1 MKNTLTL
8 KDKREIC
15 VLKQS
20 KPTPTN
26 RDLAIRFK
34 ICENTVCDIL
44 KRKSEYLAI
53 NPEDPNSHNK
63 RLRKGKY
70 SGQISQITDSHIVE
84 TVQDNFEEESSQ
96 LEHLIDKL
104 PFDDPIM
111 AIDYITIDNEVVEEE
126 TVMED
131 EEIIATVTLTSNNGN
146 QEEEIET
153 PVVTLTEALRGAE
166 ALLNFVT
173 YPPEKFEIS
182 TKQISSIRSV
192 RSSILLYK
200 SSLAHQHLI

>member
-1 MKNTLTL
+1 M
-8 KDKREIC
+8 
-15 VLKQS
+15 VQ
-20 KPTPTN
+20 N
-26 RDLAIRFK
+26 RIEAY
-34 ICENTVCDIL
+34 E
-44 KRKSEYLAI
+44 
-53 NPEDPNSHNK
+53 
-63 RLRKGKY
+63 
-70 SGQISQITDSHIVE
+70 ISQEFETPIVPLNIWNAIECCAKSWKGVSSETIQNCWKKTQIIPPSSQDSHIVE
-84 TVQDNFEEESSQ
+84 TVQDEFEEESSQ

-111 AIDYITIDNEVVEEE
+111 AIDYVTIDNEVVSEE

-192 RSSILLYK
+192 RSNILLYK
-200 SSLAHQHLI
+200 SSLARQRSIGEYVNFDV

>member
-34 ICENTVCDIL
+34 IRENTVCDIL

-63 RLRKGKY
+63 H
-70 SGQISQITDSHIVE
+70 SHIVE

-111 AIDYITIDNEVVEEE
+111 AIDYIMIDNEVVEEE

-200 SSLAHQHLI
+200 SSLVHQRSIDEYVNFDV

>member
-1 MKNTLTL
+1 M
-8 KDKREIC
+8 EITC
-15 VLKQS
+15 KEHDPTELKQTIKTFLS
-20 KPTPTN
+20 ECKSSCDLDEIIISNFYNLSNNSYSISSDNIEDTHIINYVVPVIKPFFQ
-26 RDLAIRFK
+26 D
-34 ICENTVCDIL
+34 
-44 KRKSEYLAI
+44 
-53 NPEDPNSHNK
+53 
-63 RLRKGKY
+63 
-70 SGQISQITDSHIVE
+70 E

-111 AIDYITIDNEVVEEE
+111 AIDYIMIDNEVVEEE

-200 SSLAHQHLI
+200 SSLVHQRSIDEYVNFDV

>member
-1 MKNTLTL
+1 MLFLVEVSVLVEPLGTFFLPSITLTISTSAVI
-8 KDKREIC
+8 KYDKHM
-15 VLKQS
+15 
-20 KPTPTN
+20 
-26 RDLAIRFK
+26 
-34 ICENTVCDIL
+34 
-44 KRKSEYLAI
+44 
-53 NPEDPNSHNK
+53 HNIQV
-63 RLRKGKY
+63 Y
-70 SGQISQITDSHIVE
+70 HIVE

-200 SSLAHQHLI
+200 SSLVHQRSIDEYVNFDV